1 MPLINR
7 VCSSLVV
14 VLLVLASLIGCGYR
28 FSVEGPG
35 PRIGGGSAPRDEGP
49 SVRLAIQD
57 VANRTFYRDLES
69 AYTDYMRQEF
79 AVGSGAQVVAE
90 AAQADYVIK
99 GEIVSVT
106 VPSLTFSTA
115 QIRESRVHAVVRV
128 TVERRLTG
136 SVLWTKT
143 ATGTGEFFVNRA
155 ADVEGSQDVIQFN
168 QVLQDRALEQAGQ
181 EAMERLAAAFW
192 HAWDQGTFSSAQP
205 SSSRDSSSTSLRER
219 SAAPVVSSV
228 KGT

>member
-7 VCSSLVV
+7 VLSSLVV
-14 VLLVLASLIGCGYR
+14 VLMVLVFLIGCGYR

-35 PRIGGGSAPRDEGP
+35 PRIGGGSAQRAEGP

-79 AVGSGAQVVAE
+79 AVSSGAQVVAE

-128 TVERRLTG
+128 TVERRSTG
-136 SVLWTKT
+136 NVLWTKT

-155 ADVEGSQDVIQFN
+155 ADVEASQDVIQFN
-168 QVLQDRALEQAGQ
+168 RVLQDRALEQAGQ

-192 HAWDQGTFSSAQP
+192 HAWDQGTFSSDHSQ
-205 SSSRDSSSTSLRER
+205 SSPDPSSTSLRER
-219 SAAPVVSSV
+219 SAVPVV
-228 KGT
+228 